1 MTNKKQLLDSQD
13 IVKLGKEVLQAEMEG
28 LAAVSQRIGAS
39 FADAVSLLVSCEGR
53 VAVTGLG
60 KSGLV
65 GRKIA
70 ATLSST
76 GTPAYFMHPVE
87 GAHGDLGSI
96 VERDVVIAISNSGK
110 TAELLA
116 IIPPLRQIGAR
127 IIALVG
133 CPQSPLGD
141 LADVLVDVSVSRE
154 ACNLNLAP
162 TTSTT
167 VTLAVGD
174 AMAVCLS
181 KAKDFTEADF
191 KRFHPGGFLGQRL
204 KMRAAELMRTTDLP
218 VVSEDSSVGEALS
231 ILERGSMGSVVV
243 MDGSKRLVGIVT
255 DGDVRR
261 LVVHDAFNRFA
272 PVNTIMTR
280 NPSSG
285 KADDSV
291 AELLDLM
298 ESKSITTLPIIDG
311 EFRVVGLLH
320 LHDLLGKGQFRFSG

>member
-1 MTNKKQLLDSQD
+1 MTDKKQLLDSQA
-13 IVKLGKEVLQAEMEG
+13 IINLGKEVLQVEMEG

-133 CPQSPLGD
+133 CPQSPLGN
-141 LADVLVDVSVSRE
+141 LADVLVDVSVPRE

-204 KMRAAELMRTTDLP
+204 KMRAVELMRTDDLP
-218 VVSEDSSVGEALS
+218 VASEDSSLGEAIS
-231 ILERGSMGSVVV
+231 VLERGNMGSVVV
-243 MDGSKRLVGIVT
+243 VDGSKRLVGIVT

-261 LVVHDAFNRFA
+261 QVAHDTFNRFA
-272 PVNTIMTR
+272 PVTTVMTH
-280 NPSSG
+280 NPRSG

-298 ESKSITTLPIIDG
+298 ESKAITVLPIVDD
-311 EFRVVGLLH
+311 ELRLVGLLH